1 MTPHVSPLLEC
12 TPVASSEG
20 AWHSCK
26 HPVSLAD
33 PQITLEALLAL
44 VLFIPG
50 VAMASKPLQDV
61 TYRGELA
68 NR

>member
-1 MTPHVSPLLEC
+1 M
-12 TPVASSEG
+12 ASSEG